1 LLLARAALW
10 ALALICGACAELR
23 PVAPVAPV
31 APGTQASPAALTEF
45 NRLIAIATQDP
56 AFAGHYLESSVLFL
70 GFTSEPEARVAR
82 LTQRPDVRAFQARF
96 SLAELNAAFSSA
108 ADAFAKPRYGLLAI
122 SVSRRDNAVEVTT
135 AYPLGVPSPDPERCS
150 DLPQLPATAPGTSVP
165 LVDRRDC
172 RR

>member
-1 LLLARAALW
+1 V
-10 ALALICGACAELR
+10 LALLCGACTGLSPAGSVPPETPAR
-23 PVAPVAPV
+23 
-31 APGTQASPAALTEF
+31 PAALTEF
-45 NRLIAIATQDP
+45 SRLIAVAAQDS

-82 LTQRPDVRAFQARF
+82 LTHRPDVRAFQARF
-96 SLAELNAAFSSA
+96 SLPELNAAFSSA
-108 ADAFAKPRYGLLAI
+108 AEAFAKPRYGLLAI
-122 SVSRRDNAVEVTT
+122 SVSNRDNAVEATT
-135 AYPLGVPSPDPERCS
+135 AYPLDMPSPDPKRCS